1 MKRMH
6 GAFNRRK
13 TEPCVA
19 RQPTGGREAYEGRVL
34 KTMAP
39 GQAGTKRWK
48 DQFGDALLCVRYR
61 EHIAQ
66 GRRYTTVELIVED
79 RAMTARADPGRL
91 SGAEADPQLG
101 VRIRAHEL
109 ELRHAVKQ
117 AGAKWDPDVGL
128 WFLPAS
134 EVRRLGLLDRVTS
147 PGA

>member
-1 MKRMH
+1 MKH
-6 GAFNRRK
+6 IHKAFNRRK
-13 TEPCVA
+13 TEQCVA
-19 RQPTGGREAYEGRVL
+19 LQPTCSREAFEGRVL

-61 EHIAQ
+61 EHSAQ
-66 GRRYTTVELIVED
+66 GRRYTTVELIVEERGMPPRSGPD
-79 RAMTARADPGRL
+79 RLSDSTADPK
-91 SGAEADPQLG
+91 LG